1 MLRWGRRVHAGK
13 RGAHIR
19 PGHPLHTHPAPWP
32 ACGVA
37 PGIATPGGWLRIRPR
52 RAGTGAPSALAP
64 ACSSRR
70 PLAAQRWGGEQERP
84 FRPDPPLSGRAS
96 PTPCPPGG
104 QARRQATCAVRVGR
118 NGRALWRRSEG
129 ASAQGAGGGAA
140 GGRTRPFFREQNER
154 HGGGRSPSRLLA
166 APPGAAAAPRPSTPP
181 TGPTPDPRP
190 TQCAWSLSAPPP
202 LTLSAKAAGPP
213 SAALAAALV
222 VVGVPPPLS
231 PPHRDDHR
239 LPAKERVDW

>member
-1 MLRWGRRVHAGK
+1 MRVCERACVGVLVRPQGTGGAQQSPPRSSHPPARCRERSGDRCSDGEGEHAGK

-64 ACSSRR
+64 ACSSSR
-70 PLAAQRWGGEQERP
+70 PLAAQRWGGEQEKP

-129 ASAQGAGGGAA
+129 ASAQGAGGG
-140 GGRTRPFFREQNER
+140 GRRGPHAPFF
-154 HGGGRSPSRLLA
+154 SRAKRKAWWGALA
-166 APPGAAAAPRPSTPP
+166 LAPFG
-181 TGPTPDPRP
+181 RP
-190 TQCAWSLSAPPP
+190 TRGRRRPAP
-202 LTLSAKAAGPP
+202 LHT
-213 SAALAAALV
+213 
-222 VVGVPPPLS
+222 
-231 PPHRDDHR
+231 PHRAH
-239 LPAKERVDW
+239 P